1 MSERERG
8 PRVLVAVGERG
19 LEGRLTRELAACGIA
34 VAGRCLDGPSL
45 AESASAPGVDVVL
58 AAPGLHRLTEET
70 LLALRGRGLP
80 VVLLAGPSD
89 DIDRLAALGRCV
101 PASSGGA
108 VVAQALREAQRR
120 GAGRGRPPRP
130 EGRGASGAASREGAG
145 VGDGA
150 AEREEGRLLAVA
162 GARGAPGA
170 TTLAVALAALLSARS
185 DDVVLLDADLRG
197 GNVAPC
203 ARPRSAARA
212 GRAPGGGS
220 GPRAS
225 GASPRSCRTAP
236 ASPCSAASSG
246 PALGAGLR
254 EGTLPVALSAL
265 RELNDRVGSVD
276 LPGYGVSG
284 SGPSRPDAVLRAA
297 DLLLLVVTGPDLSL
311 PLERV
316 ASPPVRPA
324 APSREQRGQLA
335 AVLSRRQLGARGALH
350 GSARR
355 GGARPRPPRP
365 RASVRE
371 DAAER
376 APARRRAPASRSPRR
391 LARRAGDDVRA
402 LAAGAPRPRPPS
414 RTRPPR
420 PPRTAALLP
429 SLATG
434 SLRWWRSAAPWERV
448 RDDDAGSRRTAS
460 ALIRGERPRPSSGAD
475 ARRRRRWSR
484 PGPAERRERGAAP

>member
-19 LEGRLTRELAACGIA
+19 LEGRLTRELAACGVA

-145 VGDGA
+145 AGDGA

-197 GNVAPC
+197 GNVAP
-203 ARPRSAARA
+203 ALDLDPRR
-212 GRAPGGGS
+212 GLV
-220 GPRAS
+220 
-225 GASPRSCRTAP
+225 
-236 ASPCSAASSG
+236 
-246 PALGAGLR
+246 ALGAPEASVLDEVQPGPGFSVLCGLER
-254 EGTLPVALSAL
+254 PALASGLGGEAVSRAA
-265 RELNDRVGSVD
+265 RELRGRFGTVIAD
-276 LPGYGVSG
+276 LGVSVPAG
-284 SGPSRPDAVLRAA
+284 LLGPA
-297 DLLLLVVTGPDLSL
+297 DDLLVVTGADLLALWNARIAL
-311 PLERV
+311 PAL
-316 ASPPVRPA
+316 
-324 APSREQRGQLA
+324 REQA
-335 AVLSRRQLGARGALH
+335 
-350 GSARR
+350 
-355 GGARPRPPRP
+355 GGARL
-365 RASVRE
+365 RAAVNRRAGRLHYSAREVERALGLPVAGVVRE
-371 DAAER
+371 DAE
-376 APARRRAPASRSPRR
+376 S
-391 LARRAGDDVRA
+391 ARRAVWRQIPLPAAEGRASADLHA
-402 LAAGAPRPRPPS
+402 LAAALRGPDAVAPRPAR
-414 RTRPPR
+414 
-420 PPRTAALLP
+420 PRTGALLP

-434 SLRWWRSAAPWERV
+434 SLRW
-448 RDDDAGSRRTAS
+448 
-460 ALIRGERPRPSSGAD
+460 
-475 ARRRRRWSR
+475 
-484 PGPAERRERGAAP
+484 